1 MTTATLFFVE
11 PFRVELREST
21 LPAPAEGQVLIETE
35 VSAISA
41 GTESL
46 FFTGRQ
52 PRTMRLDSSL
62 ASLEGSSD
70 YPLSYG
76 YSLAGRIIATGPG
89 VDSSLTGR
97 KAFAFHPH
105 STHALVRLEDAM
117 VLPADLDL
125 SDAVFFP
132 TMETAVNLVMDGAP
146 VIGEHVAVIGLGL
159 VGLLTSALLAR
170 FPLGGLYGIDT
181 AASRRRVA
189 GELGAASCFAS
200 ADEALRTAGPEGMDL
215 IYELTGNPAALEAA
229 LALCGFG
236 SRVCI
241 GSWYGTKTHP
251 VALGGDFHRNR
262 VRLFSSQVSTVAP
275 ELTGRWTKPRRAGT
289 VWNEIGRLQPSRLI
303 SHRFSLDRCAE
314 AYTLIHERPDDLL
327 QVVFT
332 Y

>member
-1 MTTATLFFVE
+1 MKSGTLFFVE
-11 PFRVELREST
+11 PFRLEIRETEL
-21 LPAPAEGQVLIETE
+21 PPPDEGQVLIRTE

-46 FFTGRQ
+46 FYTGTQ
-52 PRTMRLDSSL
+52 PRTMRLDSNIT
-62 ASLEGSSD
+62 ALEGSTG

-89 VDSSLTGR
+89 VDERLAGR

-105 STHALVRLEDAM
+105 AMHALVRLEDAM
-117 VLPADLDL
+117 VLPEAMDL

-146 VIGEHVAVIGLGL
+146 IIGEKVAVLGLGM
-159 VGLLTSALLAR
+159 VGLLTTALLSR
-170 FPLGGLYGIDT
+170 FPLGSLYGIDT
-181 AASRRRVA
+181 AGSRRRTA
-189 GELGAASCFAS
+189 GELGATMCSGG
-200 ADEALRTAGPEGMDL
+200 ADEALRESGPEGMDL
-215 IYELTGNPAALEAA
+215 IYELTGNPAALDSA
-229 LALCGFG
+229 LSLCGFG

-275 ELTGRWTKPRRAGT
+275 ELTGRWTKARRVRT
-289 VWNEIGRLQPSRLI
+289 VMDEIGRLHPRRLI
-303 SHRFSLDRCAE
+303 SHSFQLEDCVQ
-314 AYTLIHERPDDLL
+314 AYTLIHESPDDLL

>member
-1 MTTATLFFVE
+1 MTSQALFFVE
-11 PFRVELREST
+11 PFRLELREVS
-21 LPAPAEGQVLIETE
+21 LPLPAEGQILIQTE
-35 VSAISA
+35 ISAISA

-46 FFTGRQ
+46 FFTGNQ
-52 PRTMRLDSSL
+52 PRTMSLDSNIP
-62 ASLEGSSD
+62 ALEGSTG

-76 YSLAGRIIATGPG
+76 YALAGRIIATGPG
-89 VDSSLTGR
+89 VDPSLAGR

-105 STHALVRLEDAM
+105 ATHALVRLEDTM
-117 VLPADLDL
+117 VLPEAVDL

-146 VIGEHVAVIGLGL
+146 VIGERVAVLGLGI
-159 VGLLTSALLAR
+159 VGLLTGALLAR
-170 FPLGGLYGIDT
+170 FPLGSLYGIDT
-181 AASRRRVA
+181 TGSRRKAAV
-189 GELGAASCFAS
+189 ELGASACFAS
-200 ADEALRTAGPEGMDL
+200 ADEALCASGPEGIDL
-215 IYELTGNPAALEAA
+215 VYELTGNPAALDSA
-229 LALCGFG
+229 LLMCGFA

-241 GSWYGTKTHP
+241 GSWYGSKTYP

-275 ELTGRWTKPRRAGT
+275 ELAGRWTKSRRAGT
-289 VWNEIGRLQPSRLI
+289 VWNEIGRLQPRKLI
-303 SHRFSLDRCAE
+303 SHRFPLDRCGD